1 MEETLRMTDRWY
13 YGMKRGTKV
22 LASWSRC
29 VTKATERDE
38 VAVIIS
44 HGSTRRQGGKGAPM
58 KRRADR
64 VLSQCPPLPP
74 AQCKHFA
81 AVASQRFITRITA
94 GKEERER
101 ERERCCGFSF
111 APPNKS
117 IVAWHPLLHCFST
130 AVTHFNRSYY
140 LSLRKDTV

>member
-101 ERERCCGFSF
+101 ERERD
-111 APPNKS
+111 A
-117 IVAWHPLLHCFST
+117 VAFLLPLQTSPLWLGILYCT
-130 AVTHFNRSYY
+130 ASQLRSPI
-140 LSLRKDTV
+140 LIGAII